1 MVVLATVAAW
11 ATISM
16 IAGGKIDN
24 THGRGIDRANP
35 ARYNQ
40 LAPRRGRAASS
51 QCIRMS
57 RPLRSTSPLVL
68 EELPL
73 SVTRRDDRGSDDELE
88 ERDRAAKRRR
98 IEQLA
103 EEYRHGQ
110 TLFIASAALRGPL
123 DHGDWGNPWRKKR
136 PVQRHRSRI
145 TNDEEGT
152 GDQRCRPQSR
162 RRQNAVRRGET
173 SGEHPKKKRK
183 TPPPREAK
191 NRDSR
196 RDSRQPPRSRTME
209 RTLQPDQL
217 PREENS
223 HAKMPDD
230 DNQDIKAEH
239 TSNRHPTNPISEGSE
254 VRQCTPDN
262 TAVSDRCISL
272 QSTQMPSHHRQT
284 SDVSKA
290 RGLQSDRDRPD
301 REDGQDGKSGS
312 RAVSP
317 TPFGAPRMTDGAKEI
332 PHPQEMIDSGIP
344 RTGSDTK
351 PGSTGGIG
359 PSPTKPRER
368 SGAGPH
374 PQSMTKSLSTER
386 VGRNSDH
393 PPEMGSVLQDM
404 DGPGTSRSE
413 MTSWSTVLPLFASNR
428 STEHQDGPADPSKLE
443 QDIEDA
449 GSWLHQ
455 SSDINWDLSRCS
467 GKSGTNPQN
476 PVSAHGAR

>member
-11 ATISM
+11 ATIVM
-16 IAGGKIDN
+16 IDRAGESNHK
-24 THGRGIDRANP
+24 REIDRANP

-40 LAPRRGRAASS
+40 LAPRTASG

-88 ERDRAAKRRR
+88 ERDRVAKRRR

-136 PVQRHRSRI
+136 PVRRQRSRI
-145 TNDEEGT
+145 TNDKEGT
-152 GDQRCRPQSR
+152 GDQRCRTQSR
-162 RRQNAVRRGET
+162 RRRNGVRRGET
-173 SGEHPKKKRK
+173 SGEHPKKKRTPK
-183 TPPPREAK
+183 TPPGETK

-196 RDSRQPPRSRTME
+196 DGRQPPRSRTME

-217 PREENS
+217 PREENT
-223 HAKMPDD
+223 HAK
-230 DNQDIKAEH
+230 
-239 TSNRHPTNPISEGSE
+239 
-254 VRQCTPDN
+254 
-262 TAVSDRCISL
+262 
-272 QSTQMPSHHRQT
+272 
-284 SDVSKA
+284 
-290 RGLQSDRDRPD
+290 
-301 REDGQDGKSGS
+301 
-312 RAVSP
+312 
-317 TPFGAPRMTDGAKEI
+317 
-332 PHPQEMIDSGIP
+332 PHPQETIDSGIP
-344 RTGSDTK
+344 GTGSDTK
-351 PGSTGGIG
+351 PGSTSGIG
-359 PSPTKPRER
+359 PSPTKPREH
-368 SGAGPH
+368 SGARPH
-374 PQSMTKSLSTER
+374 PQSMTKSPSTER

-393 PPEMGSVLQDM
+393 PPEMGSAL
-404 DGPGTSRSE
+404 RSE
-413 MTSWSTVLPLFASNR
+413 ITSWSTVLPLFASNG
-428 STEHQDGPADPSKLE
+428 STEHQDGLADSLKLE

-476 PVSAHGAR
+476 PVSTHGVR